1 MVWRRHYIRNYTAF
15 WDAVRRNRYHPI
27 CHDRHVRLHWK
38 RDKQAN
44 KQTIHWANNLKK
56 QLFFISVKD
65 RAFLH
70 GKVVLT
76 QFNANQWFYG
86 PVYAKWLALT

>member
-1 MVWRRHYIRNYTAF
+1 MLSEEIGTTPYVTTGMLGMFIWKHMNM
-15 WDAVRRNRYHPI
+15 
-27 CHDRHVRLHWK
+27 HDRHVHWK

-65 RAFLH
+65 CAFLH
-70 GKVVLT
+70 GKVVIT

-86 PVYAKWLALT
+86 PVNAKWLALT